1 MDIEVELFAT
11 LRQGRFRR
19 KRLVLPPD
27 STLDDVCRH
36 VGIDLQ
42 EAAFVTVNGTTATRQ
57 QALKSG
63 DAVVPL
69 TVTKAAS

>member
-19 KRLVLPPD
+19 KRLVFPPD

-36 VGIDLQ
+36 LGIAPQ
-42 EAAFVTVNGTTATRQ
+42 EAAFVTVNGATATRQ
-57 QALKSG
+57 HALKPG
-63 DAVVPL
+63 DSVGLFPAL
-69 TVTKAAS
+69 GGG